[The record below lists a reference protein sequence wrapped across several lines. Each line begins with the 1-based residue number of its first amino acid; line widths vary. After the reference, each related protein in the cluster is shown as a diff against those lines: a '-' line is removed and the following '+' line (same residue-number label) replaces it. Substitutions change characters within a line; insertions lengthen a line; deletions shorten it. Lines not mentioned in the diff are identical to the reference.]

1 MDDHFKPED
10 INFEDINDYE
20 EFLKAYNSLNDFE
33 VQHQSAVENLERHI
47 IKNRQFLSDEY
58 IKNLVLKEE
67 KKQLNDMNQKLNQH
81 NHFIQ
86 IERSLENSLKEY
98 NITYSNISIDKDQKI
113 DKISINL
120 PDNPEKLVYL
130 YINFETKKL
139 SQVCVQCEDNSEKT
153 LNKEEIMILIY
164 EILESSNINKRK
176 EEIENLN
183 INALPLKLLEFFMS
197 I

>member
-47 IKNRQFLSDEY
+47 IKNRQSLSDEY
-58 IKNLVLKEE
+58 IKNLLLKEE

-113 DKISINL
+113 DKISISL

-139 SQVCVQCEDNSEKT
+139 SQVCVQCEDNSEKI
-153 LNKEEIMILIY
+153 LNKEEIMILIH